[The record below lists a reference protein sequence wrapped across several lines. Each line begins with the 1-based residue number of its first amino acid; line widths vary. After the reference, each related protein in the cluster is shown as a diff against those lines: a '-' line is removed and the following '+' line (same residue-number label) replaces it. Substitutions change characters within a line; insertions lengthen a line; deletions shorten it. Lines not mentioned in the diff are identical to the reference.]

1 MPGMDGI
8 ELQRRLRASK
18 VAMPVIVMTGHG
30 DIALA
35 VEAMKAGAVDFI
47 EKPFDD
53 EVLIGAIRSALARRA
68 EDAKGEARA
77 AEMRGRLK
85 LLSERERQVL
95 DGLVAGKPNKI
106 IAHDLGISP
115 RTVEIY
121 RANVMTKMQA
131 DSLSA
136 LVRMVLAR
144 ATDRSETAALSAP
157 CARSMS
163 PAARRRLDWPGCP
176 MLGTVLVVDD
186 DAAVRSALK
195 FALEV
200 EGFNVRLYAGPEA
213 LLADPICRPAAASSS
228 TTACRSWTG
237 WS

>member
-1 MPGMDGI
+1 LPSSQIVHVIDDDADVRQSLSFLLSTAGLAVQVHESAVAFLKVLPGVEGGCIVTDVRMPGMDGI
-8 ELQRRLRASK
+8 ELQRRLQSQK
-18 VAMPVIVMTGHG
+18 NTIPVIVMTGHG

-53 EVLIGAIRSALARRA
+53 EVLIAAIKSALARKRQQSA
-68 EDAKGEARA
+68 LDPAAARVR
-77 AEMRGRLK
+77 ERLK

-106 IAHDLGISP
+106 IAYDLGISP

-136 LVRMVLAR
+136 LVRM
-144 ATDRSETAALSAP
+144 
-157 CARSMS
+157 
-163 PAARRRLDWPGCP
+163 
-176 MLGTVLVVDD
+176 
-186 DAAVRSALK
+186 
-195 FALEV
+195 
-200 EGFNVRLYAGPEA
+200 A
-213 LLADPICRPAAASSS
+213 LLAGSS
-228 TTACRSWTG
+228 R
-237 WS
+237 